1 MHDTLPMSLKQLNRL
16 DVLRRVERKEITQRA
31 AASILGVT
39 DRQVRRQ
46 VIRLASEGP
55 GCLVHGLKG
64 RRSNNRMP
72 AKEERSIG
80 RILHE
85 KYPDF
90 GPTFAAEKLQEI
102 HDVDRDPR
110 TIRRI
115 QVGLGLFSPRRIS
128 RPPVHRSQRQPRPS
142 VGDLVQFD
150 GSYHDWF
157 EGRGSITEACL
168 LLAVDDAT
176 SAIMDAQ
183 FAAHEGVAPVMAFWL
198 AYAGIHGIPRAAYLD
213 RFSTYSMN
221 MRVAAENP
229 DTLTQFERAA
239 KDVGMEIIHARSPQ
253 AKGRVENKFGTLQDR
268 LTKEMRLRG
277 ISTTTEANAFLR
289 KSFIPSYN
297 RKFARLP
304 LKKGDQHRRPSASE
318 LADILPFVFCRRES
332 RVITND
338 FTFPYGK
345 VRYQLLPTP
354 RIVMRPKERVDV
366 HEFPSGDI
374 HLFIRGRRA
383 NFRPTAGSLTDA
395 VSPSDAS
402 ISESGHFNFR
412 RNRTF

>member
-1 MHDTLPMSLKQLNRL
+1 MQDTLPMSLKQLSRL

-31 AASILGVT
+31 AAKILKVT

-46 VIRLASEGP
+46 VGRLVAVGP
-55 GCLVHGLKG
+55 ECLVHGLKG
-64 RRSNNRMP
+64 QTSNNKMP
-72 AKEERSIG
+72 AKEELKIEK
-80 RILHE
+80 LLKK

-90 GPTFAAEKLQEI
+90 GPTFAAEKLREI
-102 HDVDRDPR
+102 HKVDRDPG

-115 QVGLGLFSPRRIS
+115 QVSLGLFSPRRIS
-128 RPPVHRSQRQPRPS
+128 RPAEHRTARVPRPS
-142 VGDLVQFD
+142 IGELVQFD

-157 EGRGSITEACL
+157 EGRGGIVEACL

-176 SAIMDAQ
+176 SGIMDAQ

-198 AYAGIHGIPRAAYLD
+198 AYAGIRGIPRAVYLD

-221 MRVAAENP
+221 MKVAAENP

-239 KDVGMEIIHARSPQ
+239 KDVGMEIVHAQSPQ
-253 AKGRVENKFGTLQDR
+253 AKGRVERKFGTLQDR
-268 LTKEMRLRG
+268 LVKEMRLRET
-277 ISTTTEANAFLR
+277 STVADANAFLR

-297 RKFARLP
+297 RKFARP
-304 LKKGDQHRRPSASE
+304 PAKKGDQHRKPSATE
-318 LADILPFVFCRRES
+318 LSDILPLVFCRRES

-338 FTFPYGK
+338 YTFPYGK
-345 VRYQLLPTP
+345 ARYQLLETP
-354 RIVMRPKERVDV
+354 RLTMRPKERVDV

-383 NFRPTAGSLTDA
+383 NFRPA
-395 VSPSDAS
+395 VERLKNTVSAL
-402 ISESGHFNFR
+402 ER
-412 RNRTF
+412 LKT